1 MKTILNYSGISLSTL
16 LIGAIFLFL
25 TGCDS
30 VTSGEEASPNLLE
43 SEITS
48 EFDAKGGSGRWVEM
62 VTGGG
67 KNVNETSGAT
77 EWISLSVTKDA
88 DGNVSGKYEYGNTPP
103 LQGWRYHGSA
113 DCLAISPDGT
123 RAVVIGPV
131 TLSQGPDS
139 PDLGTRVGFI
149 VDDNGNGKNL
159 DSARAFFA
167 GSNSCELYLNSTPAQ
182 STSGNYSIKTR

>member
-1 MKTILNYSGISLSTL
+1 MKSILKQSGLSLSTML
-16 LIGAIFLFL
+16 VGAIFLFL

-30 VTSGEEASPNLLE
+30 VTSGEESSPNLLE

-67 KNVNETSGAT
+67 KNLNEISGAT
-77 EWISLSVTKDA
+77 EWISINVTKDA

-113 DCLAISPDGT
+113 DCLAISPDGN

-131 TLSQGPDS
+131 TLTQGPDS
-139 PDLGTRVGFI
+139 PELGTRVGFV
-149 VDDNGNGKNL
+149 VDDNGNGKKL

-167 GSNSCELYLNSTPAQ
+167 GSNPCEIYLNSAPGQ